1 VGDLVKGKVLRG
13 AQFGYF
19 VEISEGIE
27 GLCHISE
34 AVDENHQQIKL
45 EPGEEREFKIV
56 KMNPDEK
63 KIGLSLKA
71 IGEEASRHEV
81 EQYKSPSSSSGTGA
95 TLGEIINWK
104 QGR

>member
-1 VGDLVKGKVLRG
+1 MISVRTSGRG
-13 AQFGYF
+13 RRVSCRIGR
-19 VEISEGIE
+19 G
-27 GLCHISE
+27 G
-34 AVDENHQQIKL
+34 
-45 EPGEEREFKIV
+45 REFKIE
-56 KMNPDEK
+56 KMSPDEK